1 MMLFNNWKGKNKYC
15 CKLYIASEYYK
26 GILLIIAILIN
37 YCVIIVFIIP
47 TICHNRHLFK
57 IILLIVYTL
66 LFFITEVLCGTCIA
80 SDPGVFPINN
90 IDIPLLKKR
99 TKKQYILRGRKYK
112 IKFCH
117 TCLIY
122 RPLGCSHC
130 KICNVCVEKYDHHC
144 PWVGNCIGGNNYRFF
159 YFFVMSFNVFCAMNI
174 ILCVLSG
181 FLMQKC
187 QNNTC
192 VMNIDCYSIVKYD
205 YIYDT
210 LTGEYIKKKLKA
222 MVYVKVVLSFFFMSI
237 NILSFLFVCILFS
250 FHTKY
255 VIRNLKTAYRAK
267 YSNENT
273 IYGNPFNRGWRSN
286 CRSVLCKRR
295 KVPLILSRNK
305 NMRPLLKLDESLKG
319 LMDNSNN
326 RSILSSNV
334 KNLLYSKK
342 SCSLVTAVSNIYYG
356 KYNYITNRN
365 SSNSNSFYM
374 NNHNTYETQKRISD
388 VQVNDCVNEVVDVPN
403 YIP

>member
-15 CKLYIASEYYK
+15 CKLYIGAEYYK

-99 TKKQYILRGRKYK
+99 TNKQYILRGRKYK

-250 FHTKY
+250 FHTTY

-286 CRSVLCKRR
+286 WRSVLCKRR
-295 KVPLILSRNK
+295 KVPLILSRSK
-305 NMRPLLKLDESLKG
+305 NMRPLLKLDESSKG

-342 SCSLVTAVSNIYYG
+342 SSSLVTAMSNIYYG

-365 SSNSNSFYM
+365 SSNSKSFYM

-388 VQVNDCVNEVVDVPN
+388 VKVNDCVNEVVDVPN